1 MRPRLL
7 SGAVIA
13 AVLAV
18 VGTAV
23 PSQAGPPGK
32 WTVISGGGVV
42 NIDEAGMYRTADGTL
57 HVALHREANSL
68 ESVDVAHISAGG
80 KLEGRQVVLDSWSG
94 LTDDPDLVGAPGGG
108 IRLVFGGIHST
119 NTGEPYNGT
128 LYESISDPTGTA
140 WTLAPSTQSPVAHPS
155 GYASYGTGTTS
166 LADGTLVT
174 AFPLNSAIYYQVGA
188 GAVQT
193 FNVNACC
200 AYDMSLAS
208 DGANVWA
215 AWYANGTAAVDQGVF
230 VRQIYPTLGPVIQA
244 PGSVSSFGGSPGSLG
259 TGQAVAMVY
268 RPGNG
273 LYLAY
278 LKGYP
283 TTKAVTVW
291 KYGTSLA
298 RSVPESK
305 EADTVAMSVGPAG
318 RLWLA
323 WDDASDDIRAVRTDP
338 KGLTFGAVQLLK
350 TPGDASVYHVNIEGN
365 AGRGDVVYN
374 DGTKILHQQVF
385 AGLSVKADPGK
396 WNGDKSVKVSFKV
409 TDAGDAVKGA
419 VVKAKG
425 EKCKTDVSG
434 KCSITFPKL
443 NAGKFDAVAKKKEY
457 ADGSVRLKV
466 T

>member
-1 MRPRLL
+1 
-7 SGAVIA
+7 
-13 AVLAV
+13 
-18 VGTAV
+18 
-23 PSQAGPPGK
+23 
-32 WTVISGGGVV
+32 
-42 NIDEAGMYRTADGTL
+42 MYRTADGVL
-57 HVALHREANSL
+57 HVAMPRETNSL
-68 ESVDVAHISAGG
+68 DSIDVAHISAGG
-80 KLEGRQVVLDSWSG
+80 QLEGRQVVLDSWSG
-94 LTDDPDLVGAPGGG
+94 LTERPRPGRGAAGAGCG
-108 IRLVFGGIHST
+108 WSSAAST
-119 NTGEPYNGT
+119 RPTPASPYSGT
-128 LYESISDPTGTA
+128 LYEAISDPTGTA

-155 GYASYGTGTTS
+155 GYASYGTGTTT

-193 FNVNACC
+193 FDVNACC
-200 AYDMSLAS
+200 AYDMTLAS

-230 VRQIYPTLGPVIQA
+230 VRQIYPALGPVIQA

-283 TTKAVTVW
+283 NTKAVTVW

-298 RSVPESK
+298 RSVPDSK
-305 EADTVAMSVGPAG
+305 EARHRGDVGRSRRPALAGLG
-318 RLWLA
+318 RRLRRHPR
-323 WDDASDDIRAVRTDP
+323 SPHRP

-350 TPGDASVYHVNIEGN
+350 TPGDASVYHVNIEGS
-365 AGRGDVVYN
+365 AGHGDVIFN
-374 DGTKILHQQVF
+374 DGYRILHQQVF

-425 EKCKTDVSG
+425 EKCKTDASG
-434 KCSITFPKL
+434 KCSITFAKL